1 MIEVRIIDKKPND
14 ILDLVKEIKALGH
27 IQGKDFDFEYYP
39 PKYDALSTEAVYN
52 RVTVFK
58 FYTEQLA
65 TWFSLR
71 YQ

>member
-14 ILDLVKEIKALGH
+14 IIELVREIKALGH
-27 IQGKDFDFEYYP
+27 VQGKDFDFVYHP
-39 PKYDALSTEAVYN
+39 PKYDDSSTEAVYN

-58 FYTEQLA
+58 FYTEKLA

>member
-1 MIEVRIIDKKPND
+1 MIEVRIIDKKVND

-27 IQGKDFDFEYYP
+27 IQGVDFDFEYHP
-39 PKYDALSTEAVYN
+39 PKYNDFSGDPVYN

-58 FYTEQLA
+58 FYTEKLA

>member
-1 MIEVRIIDKKPND
+1 MIEVRIIDKKVND
-14 ILDLVKEIKALGH
+14 IIDLVKEIKELGH
-27 IQGKDFDFEYYP
+27 IQGKDFDFEYHP
-39 PKYDALSTEAVYN
+39 PKYDDLSMEVVYN

-58 FYTEQLA
+58 FYKEELA

>member
-1 MIEVRIIDKKPND
+1 MIEVRIIDKKVND
-14 ILDLVKEIKALGH
+14 IIELVNEIRERGYK
-27 IQGKDFDFEYYP
+27 QGIDFDFEYHP
-39 PKYDALSTEAVYN
+39 PKYDDSSTEAVYN

-58 FYTEQLA
+58 FYKEELA